1 MLRADL
7 LQLYLRLGLTP
18 IPLKP
23 HSKEPLVRWANAWHP
38 THEGLEAWVSRPD
51 INRAMCC
58 NPRPE
63 DQERWSSGRDFNWR
77 IRSRPNQAISHFNS
91 IEAFYVCSSDPTYFG
106 QEVDHG

>member
-7 LQLYLRLGLTP
+7 LQFCLRLGLTP

-23 HSKEPLVRWANAWHP
+23 YSKEPLVKWGNAWHR
-38 THEGLEAWVSRPD
+38 THEGLEAWVSRLD

-63 DQERWSSGRDFNWR
+63 DQERWSSHRDFKCC
-77 IRSRPNQAISHFNS
+77 IRPRPNQAISHFNS
-91 IEAFYVCSSDPTYFG
+91 IEAFYVYSSDPT
-106 QEVDHG
+106 